1 MGSAPLAGAL
11 VLALMTRPTII
22 IAVRAALKSV
32 PPSIREAVACEEQAM
47 RWASAKVAPFR
58 SCQNKIM
65 AVRKIGEK

>member
-32 PPSIREAVACEEQAM
+32 PLSIREAVACGARDM
-47 RWASAKVAPFR
+47 RWVSAKATPFR
-58 SCQNKIM
+58 SCQNKMM

>member
-22 IAVRAALKSV
+22 SAVRAALKSV
-32 PPSIREAVACEEQAM
+32 PPSIREACEEQAM
-47 RWASAKVAPFR
+47 RWASAKVAPSR